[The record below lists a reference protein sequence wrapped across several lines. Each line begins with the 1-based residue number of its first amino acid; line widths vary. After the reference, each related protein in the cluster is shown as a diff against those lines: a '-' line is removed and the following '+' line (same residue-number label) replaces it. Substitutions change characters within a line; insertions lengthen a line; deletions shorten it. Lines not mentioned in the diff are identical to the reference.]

1 MQEWLPSLHPQVVHF
16 PQQKVERSCRM
27 AIDHREPKVLIL
39 AAVAGTA
46 SLVEQGLLRSV
57 VFCMPIGLADALTYI
72 SAGQ

>member
-1 MQEWLPSLHPQVVHF
+1 
-16 PQQKVERSCRM
+16 M
-27 AIDHREPKVLIL
+27 AIDHLEPEVLIL

-57 VFCMPIGLADALTYI
+57 VFCMSIGLADALTYI